1 MVDENYFNS
10 VRQSFMKLVQER
22 KRKEFEKI
30 LEEAQKT
37 FYEETEEGKK
47 HVWFRLYDEYIEF
60 LDQRLLPHK
69 EQWVR
74 CYDERDVASAIK
86 SMVVRGAPAIG
97 IAASFGVFYGLKKRV
112 QRRENL
118 TYEVF
123 REIKETLFNTRP
135 TAFNLQK
142 ALDEMEEEFKVS
154 GGDIDKI
161 YARAKKIWFSDF
173 LSCYLIGRWGSE
185 VIPEDGFVFTIC
197 NTGSLATG
205 GWGTAFSAIKFAKKL
220 GKNFEVV
227 ALETRPFLQG
237 SRLTAWELLKEKIP
251 FYLIVDSSAPF
262 MMKKILDET
271 PKSISVL
278 TGADRILRNG
288 TTANK
293 IGTFMLALSAKMF
306 SIPFYVLA
314 PSTTIDKNSEYIVI
328 ESRSEEE
335 VKSFGGV
342 QVAPKPAKALNFV
355 FDITPPDF
363 ISGIIT
369 EEGIFSYPYNF
380 D

>member
-1 MVDENYFNS
+1 MIDENYLNS

-30 LEEAQKT
+30 LEEAQKI
-37 FYEETEEGKK
+37 FYEETEGGKR
-47 HVWFRLYDEYIEF
+47 HVWFRLEDGYIEF

-69 EQWVR
+69 EEWVR

-86 SMVVRGAPAIG
+86 SMIVRGAPAIG
-97 IAASFGVFYGLKKRV
+97 ISASFGVFYGLKKRV

-123 REIKETLFNTRP
+123 KEIKETLFNTRP

-142 ALDEMEEEFKVS
+142 ALDEMEEEFKAS
-154 GGDIDKI
+154 GGDLDKI

-173 LSCYLIGRWGSE
+173 LSCYLIGMWGSE
-185 VIPEDGFVFTIC
+185 VIPQDGFVFTIC

-220 GKNFEVV
+220 GKNFEVI

-251 FYLIVDSSAPF
+251 FHLIVDSSAPF

-293 IGTFMLALSAKMF
+293 IGTFMLAISAKIF
-306 SIPFYVLA
+306 SVPFYVLA

-328 ESRSEEE
+328 ESRAEDE
-335 VKSFGGV
+335 VKSFSGI
-342 QVAPKPAKALNFV
+342 QVAPKDAKAFNFV